1 MTQHTSDR
9 IDVGIRVLREF
20 GFPCLLLSVLMWWGH
35 LAAIAIH
42 KSVVVPVIESHTNFL
57 KATSETLKS
66 LGETQERQ
74 ADALHDLAEGQ
85 REIQKAIGKWASG
98 NSGG

>member
-1 MTQHTSDR
+1 MTQQTSDR

-20 GFPCLLLSVLMWWGH
+20 GFPCLMLSVVMWWGH
-35 LAAIAIH
+35 LAAITIH
-42 KSVVVPVIESHTNFL
+42 DSVVVPWIESHTEFV

-74 ADALHDLAEGQ
+74 AATLEEIATGQ
-85 REIQKAIGKWASG
+85 RDIQRVLEK
-98 NSGG
+98 GG